1 MKAFL
6 GAIALFAGISAVAVL
21 MAVTGDA
28 ANETSVLAHDPLTA
42 PPAVVPVFDPD
53 HPYPDH
59 P

>member
-28 ANETSVLAHDPLTA
+28 ADGSSTMLEGQLAA
-42 PPAVVPVFDPD
+42 PPAVVPVLGPD

>member
-28 ANETSVLAHDPLTA
+28 ASQRSVTAEGQLAP
-42 PPAVVPVFDPD
+42 PPAVVPVLGPD